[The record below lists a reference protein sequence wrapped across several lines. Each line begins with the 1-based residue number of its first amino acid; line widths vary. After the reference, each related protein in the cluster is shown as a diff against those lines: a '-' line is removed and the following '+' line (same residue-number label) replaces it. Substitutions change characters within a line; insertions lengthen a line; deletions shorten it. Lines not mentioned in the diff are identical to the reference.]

1 MAVLAGGPTW
11 WDGRQSWTAGGWR
24 EGGWPPVAQGL
35 FHTPAP
41 QTPPTRERASGFK
54 LGEHFI
60 LVQRITLSRY
70 VVGGGWVVVG
80 GGWVVVGTVLE
91 SHWSLVPYVE

>member
-11 WDGRQSWTAGGWR
+11 WDGGQLGTAGGWR
-24 EGGWPPVAQGL
+24 EGGWPPVARGL
-35 FHTPAP
+35 FRTPVS
-41 QTPPTRERASGFK
+41 QTPPIRERTSSFK

-70 VVGGGWVVVG
+70 VVGGGWVVG
-80 GGWVVVGTVLE
+80 E
-91 SHWSLVPYVE
+91 